1 MGIFFSRST
10 EVPVGTSSFAEKMA
24 SIKKVFKE
32 AYENANTLHGE
43 MEQQVQLKL
52 SKIDELNKQID
63 EINVTKEEAEEFM
76 ANISKLI

>member
-1 MGIFFSRST
+1 
-10 EVPVGTSSFAEKMA
+10 MA

-52 SKIDELNKQID
+52 SRIDELNKQID